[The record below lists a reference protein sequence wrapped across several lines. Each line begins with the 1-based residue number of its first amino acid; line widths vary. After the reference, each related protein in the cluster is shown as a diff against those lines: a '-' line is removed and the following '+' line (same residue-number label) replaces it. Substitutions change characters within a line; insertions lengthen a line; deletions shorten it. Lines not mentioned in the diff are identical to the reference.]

1 VFARAGYDPLRLGET
16 NYGAVDSRISSGRHR
31 CSNLLNVSSGAVGNN
46 EGALTDDSQED
57 GHPVLSK
64 VGADDPEQR
73 RPCPH
78 DSGAEAVSEKIVHGM
93 VRKNIWRSFHN

>member
-16 NYGAVDSRISSGRHR
+16 NYGAVDSRMSSGRQR

-57 GHPVLSK
+57 GHPVISK
-64 VGADDPEQR
+64 VGADDPEER
-73 RPCPH
+73 RPRPH
-78 DSGAEAVSEKIVHGM
+78 DSGTEAVLHGM
-93 VRKNIWRSFHN
+93 VRKNMWRSFHN